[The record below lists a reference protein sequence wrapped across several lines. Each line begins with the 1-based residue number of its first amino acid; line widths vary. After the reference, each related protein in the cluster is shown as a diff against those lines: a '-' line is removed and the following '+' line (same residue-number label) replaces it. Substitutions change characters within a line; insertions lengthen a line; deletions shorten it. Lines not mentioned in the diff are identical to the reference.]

1 MPLVTVKVL
10 VKEKSEERALED
22 WAQDPGRAG
31 AQHSRQRT
39 NAKAWGPLDTAR
51 SRAAG
56 VVPSLA
62 LTVDKCSL
70 ISLASAMTKP
80 GNSLLPKQEVGEAT
94 PALPLEPDRCW
105 VRQ

>member
-1 MPLVTVKVL
+1 MHLITVKVL
-10 VKEKSEERALED
+10 VKEKSEERAPED

-39 NAKAWGPLDTAR
+39 DAKAWGPLDTAR

-56 VVPSLA
+56 DVPSLA

-70 ISLASAMTKP
+70 ISLASAISTS
-80 GNSLLPKQEVGEAT
+80 GNSLLPEQEVGEAT
-94 PALPLEPDRCW
+94 PGLLLEPDYCW
-105 VRQ
+105 V